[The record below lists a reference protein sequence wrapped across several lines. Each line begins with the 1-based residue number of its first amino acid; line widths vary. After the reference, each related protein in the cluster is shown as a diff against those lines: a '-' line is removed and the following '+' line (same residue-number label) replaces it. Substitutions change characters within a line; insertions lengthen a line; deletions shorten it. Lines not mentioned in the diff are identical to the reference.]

1 MTSRNRQTLSASSS
15 SSFSS
20 HQGEWSKGCNI
31 AQLTNAV
38 VRRIPYCSQEDWKNF
53 VAHADKHDLDFMQDN
68 LHNLAPRFH
77 FYILWKEKNPKIS
90 ELVDPFGFFG
100 SPEFYGRKR
109 QNTVSDILTDM
120 KDDKLDMILKSIH
133 DLQTQIT
140 QISSCLNQLSADLTV
155 YSFKQQPPPVINLS
169 SSSSSSSSQAPPVIN
184 LSSSSS
190 QAPPVINLS
199 SSSSPQAPPV
209 INLSSSSSPQAPPVT
224 QLSSSPS
231 AVFTNCFED
240 NWDVGQINQ

>member
-169 SSSSSSSSQAPPVIN
+169 SSSS
-184 LSSSSS
+184 
-190 QAPPVINLS
+190 
-199 SSSSPQAPPV
+199 PQAPPV